1 MAGGFKSVELE
12 DKSDVHE
19 RIFENNQQQHQ
30 QQQQQQQQQ
39 QPRLS
44 DGETLLPFTQFRGI

>member
-19 RIFENNQQQHQ
+19 RIFKNNQQQH
-30 QQQQQQQQQ
+30 QQQQQ

>member
-39 QPRLS
+39 KPRLS

>member
-30 QQQQQQQQQ
+30 QQQQQQ
-39 QPRLS
+39 PRLS

>member
-1 MAGGFKSVELE
+1 MTGGFKSVELE
-12 DKSDVHE
+12 DKSDLHE
-19 RIFENNQQQHQ
+19 RIFENN

-44 DGETLLPFTQFRGI
+44 DGETLLPFTQFQGI